1 MTSPTTTYLKFHPTI
16 QPASPVA
23 CGLLLAGL
31 ALAPAA
37 LLADVGDGRT
47 IASGLSNPRGIAF
60 APNGA
65 LYVAEN
71 GRGGPGPCILS
82 PVQPPPPA
90 PPAYRCYGE
99 TGAVTQILPGGGFER
114 ILTGLPSLVLANGTS
129 EGGPAKLS
137 FHGMTAYVTMGLG
150 GNADLV
156 RSDLGGG
163 NANLF
168 GTLLRVTLSGQY
180 QVVADVSAHEVAV
193 NPAGGPVDSNP
204 YGVLAQPGRRVVADA
219 GANALIEALADG
231 HTRALAILPALP
243 GGREAVPTSVTEG
256 PDGALY
262 VGLLTGFPFFQG
274 SASVLRIASD
284 GSSIETYA
292 GGFTAIVDVA
302 FDAGGALY
310 VLETASGQV
319 PPFPPPSPG
328 LGAGRLKRQCPG
340 GAPTVLLDGLTFP
353 GSVAVGPDSAAYITN
368 FGTSATGGE
377 VLRLPVTPC
386 S

>member
-1 MTSPTTTYLKFHPTI
+1 VTLPTTFETPLDPTTRPTI
-16 QPASPVA
+16 AAA
-23 CGLLLAGL
+23 CGILFAGL
-31 ALAPAA
+31 ALAPMA
-37 LLADVGDGRT
+37 LLADVGAGRT

-90 PPAYRCYGE
+90 PPAFRCYGE
-99 TGAVTQILPGGGFER
+99 TGSIARILPTGGFTR
-114 ILTGLPSLVLANGTS
+114 TATGLPSMVLANGTS
-129 EGGPAKLS
+129 EGGPAKIS
-137 FHGMTAYVTMGLG
+137 FHGMTAYVTMGMG
-150 GNADLV
+150 GNPDVV
-156 RSDLGGG
+156 RPGLGVA
-163 NANLF
+163 NAHLF
-168 GTLLRVTLSGQY
+168 GTLLRVTPSGQY
-180 QVVADVSAHEVAV
+180 QVVADISAHEAAV

-204 YGVLAQPGRRVVADA
+204 YGVLAQPGRRIVADA
-219 GANALIEALADG
+219 GANALIEALDDG
-231 HTRALAILPALP
+231 STRTLAVPPALA
-243 GGREAVPTSVTEG
+243 GGREAVTTSVTEG

-274 SASVLRIASD
+274 SASVLRVESD
-284 GSSIETYA
+284 GSSIATHA
-292 GGFTAIVDVA
+292 GGFTAIVEVA

-319 PPFPPPSPG
+319 PPFPPVNPG

-340 GAPTVLLDGLTFP
+340 DAATVLLDGLTFP
-353 GSVAVGPDSAAYITN
+353 GGIAIGADDAVYITN
-368 FGTSATGGE
+368 FGTSSTNGE
-377 VLRLPVTPC
+377 VLRLPLAPC